1 MKTFFLNILVFTT
14 IFISCCDKEE
24 PTTITDEL
32 YGEWSLIY
40 SYSGGFGWPETFELN
55 DIIWKFNSD
64 NTISVTLN
72 VTPVSEIPL
81 GITGVY
87 EYALDGNYI
96 RLPDS
101 NTFEF
106 EFISDGARLRLLQDE
121 AAGGPANILFEKL

>member
-14 IFISCCDKEE
+14 IFISCDKEE

-40 SYSGGFGWPETFELN
+40 SLSGGFGWPETFELN

-87 EYALDGNYI
+87 EYALDGNHI
-96 RLPDS
+96 ILPDGK
-101 NTFEF
+101 TFEF
-106 EFISDGARLRLLQDE
+106 ILLSDGTTLKLSQHE
-121 AAGGPANILFEKL
+121 AADGPVITFEKL